1 MKKFMQF
8 LKNVPKRVY
17 VLVAAIIAAV
27 VIPASLLAWG
37 PSRDPYTIEEPAD
50 HVVFNSITNNPAIG
64 DERNFVQI
72 RDADSGNET
81 YSDSISLEAGHE
93 YVVFIYFHNNAS
105 SSLNADG
112 TGIATGA
119 YVKAAI
125 PAVVTNG
132 STSTT
137 GVGYVGAA
145 NADPSEVWD
154 NITFS
159 NTTGADISLR
169 YVTGS
174 AIIHSNGAVNGS
186 VLSDSIITTGAAIGY
201 DSLNGVVPGCN
212 EYAGYVTFRIKAEQ
226 PDFSVSKQ
234 VRIKGTTT
242 WSESVDAKIGDTVE
256 YLITYKNTGTTTQ
269 SDVSIT
275 DELPEGLTYVE
286 GSTYLAN
293 SNHPS
298 GENVADGVASNGINI
313 GDYAASAAA
322 YIKFS
327 AKVTTSSSDLD
338 CGDNTL
344 QNIVYVTTKNGEKS
358 DVADVLVAKTCETP
372 EEPELPHTG
381 ISETILSVLGLGA
394 VATTTGYYIASRRA
408 LKR

>member
-17 VLVAAIIAAV
+17 MLIAAVIAAV

-37 PSRDPYTIEEPAD
+37 PDRTTYTIEEPAD

-119 YVKAAI
+119 YVKAAM
-125 PAVVTNG
+125 PAIVSNG

-145 NADPSEVWD
+145 NANPSEVWD

-159 NTTGADISLR
+159 NTTGGDIALR

-174 AIIHSNGAVNGS
+174 AVIHSNGAVNGATM
-186 VLSDSIITTGAAIGY
+186 SDSIVTTGAAIGY

-226 PDFSVSKQ
+226 PNFTITKQ
-234 VRIKGTTT
+234 VRLAGTTE
-242 WSESVDAKIGDTVE
+242 WSDSVDANIGDTVE

-269 SDVSIT
+269 NDVSIT
-275 DELPEGLTYVE
+275 DKLPQGMTYVE

-298 GENVADGVASNGINI
+298 GEKVADGVASNGINI
-313 GDYAASAAA
+313 GDYASGAAA

-327 AKVTTSSSDLD
+327 AKVTASISDLN

-344 QNIVYVTTKNGEKS
+344 QNIVYVTTKNGEKT
-358 DVADVLVAKTCETP
+358 DTADVVIDKTCQ
-372 EEPELPHTG
+372 ELPHTG